1 MIFFPAPRFAFT
13 YIKVDENN
21 EAGICEYCGTAFIT
35 EKVINNYY
43 TSMKPDKDKTQKFI

>member
-1 MIFFPAPRFAFT
+1 MIFFSAPRFAFT

-43 TSMKPDKDKTQKFI
+43 TIIINYKDKY